1 MVLQE
6 PTVSNDS
13 QNNSNERLSEKL
25 CVIGYIRSDSPE
37 DYYFSLEKNNLLNK
51 GNEFYFYYYAIK
63 GDTVYSH
70 HKDIAKAGLFRFYKN
85 NINDS
90 GTYEIESIL
99 CGVESSGLMSKDT
112 LVKKL
117 NKQGY
122 RTSIENH
129 HADFYYVMRLKVID
143 DSLPSE
149 SKSIKDINHINGND
163 SFSPHS
169 PKVIIIDNI

>member
-13 QNNSNERLSEKL
+13 QNNSNERLSENYVL
-25 CVIGYIRSDSPE
+25 SHYIRLIVLRTTI
-37 DYYFSLEKNNLLNK
+37 SLEKNNLLNK

-90 GTYEIESIL
+90 
-99 CGVESSGLMSKDT
+99 
-112 LVKKL
+112 
-117 NKQGY
+117 
-122 RTSIENH
+122 RT
-129 HADFYYVMRLKVID
+129 
-143 DSLPSE
+143 
-149 SKSIKDINHINGND
+149 
-163 SFSPHS
+163 
-169 PKVIIIDNI
+169 

>member
-1 MVLQE
+1 
-6 PTVSNDS
+6 
-13 QNNSNERLSEKL
+13 
-25 CVIGYIRSDSPE
+25 
-37 DYYFSLEKNNLLNK
+37 
-51 GNEFYFYYYAIK
+51 
-63 GDTVYSH
+63 
-70 HKDIAKAGLFRFYKN
+70 
-85 NINDS
+85 
-90 GTYEIESIL
+90 
-99 CGVESSGLMSKDT
+99 MSKDT